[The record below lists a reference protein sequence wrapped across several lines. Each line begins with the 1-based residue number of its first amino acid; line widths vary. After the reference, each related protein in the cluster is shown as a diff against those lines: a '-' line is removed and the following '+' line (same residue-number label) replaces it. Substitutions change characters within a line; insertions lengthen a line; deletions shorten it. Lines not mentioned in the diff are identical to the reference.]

1 MKWKMENIR
10 WKMENAFVAGRNV
23 KRATPAA
30 FLVKRVLGAT
40 PEAWQESSRGC
51 PENIFHL
58 PFAIFHFPLPGK
70 ANPAAG
76 RGWMKWKMEM
86 ENGKC
91 FCGWPERQASYTRSV
106 PGETGVRSHAGG
118 VAGK

>member
-30 FLVKRVLGAT
+30 FLVKRVLGAA

-51 PENIFHL
+51 PKNIFHL
-58 PFAIFHFPLPGK
+58 PFAIFHFPLPGR
-70 ANPAAG
+70 ANPLRLEEVG
-76 RGWMKWKMEM
+76 
-86 ENGKC
+86 
-91 FCGWPERQASYTRSV
+91 
-106 PGETGVRSHAGG
+106 
-118 VAGK
+118 